1 MHLSSAWIP
10 LPLSSRT
17 ALVCSWAKQCPF
29 TWGFYSPIKHP
40 VTAGLLVDGYERPA
54 RITWFA
60 RRSPL
65 NQDQE
70 RRDVKRLLERKKGI
84 VLKKK
89 KNKRKKN
96 PYWRIEMFIFTTDYK
111 IERDTVLEIKAD
123 KIEGKILENNL

>member
-1 MHLSSAWIP
+1 M
-10 LPLSSRT
+10 
-17 ALVCSWAKQCPF
+17 
-29 TWGFYSPIKHP
+29 
-40 VTAGLLVDGYERPA
+40 DGYERPA